1 MALGSNCARRT
12 FSGIFFGLDKMQ
24 VASMYF
30 ICVQVGVAML
40 STIAVLASTPILP
53 AEQAVAPYMTVAVAL
68 GALVIW

>member
-1 MALGSNCARRT
+1 MRAAAAVLSWRTLT
-12 FSGIFFGLDKMQ
+12 FSTDGAQ

-30 ICVQVGVAML
+30 ICVQVGVAVL
-40 STIAVLASTPILP
+40 STVAVLASTPIQP